1 MRIIFSIISFVLFA
15 GSIAAQ
21 KVNLGGSTLNPNNGK
36 VYLQKYVNK
45 SFHTID
51 SAAVVN
57 GQFKFAQRSDLK
69 LPEIYGLS
77 YNSSTANP
85 FDSYIIFLDDG
96 NVNVQLDSVAQFR
109 NTKVT
114 GSREHALFEQ
124 LLGQRKQILSLIQE
138 NPQSLAALYIL
149 YRYYS
154 YRVSSEELRNILSYV
169 DEKYKDTEYVQ
180 VLEELA
186 STLEKV
192 GIGEHVPDFV
202 AYDQAG
208 KEVKSSSLVGNSYV
222 LFDFWASWCPP
233 CRAENPNLVK
243 AYAKYKNKGLSIV
256 SISLDNNVERWQSAY
271 TNDGLSW
278 LQLIDRKAW
287 AGDGVVKFGIRLIP
301 ANFLISPEGKIIAH
315 NLKGDDLEQFLK
327 ELLEQ

>member
-1 MRIIFSIISFVLFA
+1 MRIIFSIVVFTLFA
-15 GSIAAQ
+15 GSMAAQ
-21 KVNLGGSTLNPNNGK
+21 EVSLSGSTLNPNNGK

-51 SAAVVN
+51 SVTVVN
-57 GQFKFAQRSDLK
+57 GQFEFAQRSDLK

-77 YNSSTANP
+77 YTSSTADP
-85 FDSYIIFLDDG
+85 FDSYIIFLDEG
-96 NVNVQLDSVAQFR
+96 NVSVQLDSVAKFK

-114 GSREHALFEQ
+114 GSREHALFEKF
-124 LLGQRKQILSLIQE
+124 LGQRKQILTLIQE

-169 DEKYKDTEYVQ
+169 DKKFKDTEYVQ
-180 VLEELA
+180 VLEKLA

-192 GIGEHVPDFV
+192 GIGEQVPEFV
-202 AYDQAG
+202 AYDQTD
-208 KEVKSSSLVGNSYV
+208 KEVKSSSLVGSGYV

-243 AYAKYKNKGLSIV
+243 AYAKYKDKGFEIV
-256 SISLDNNVERWQSAY
+256 SVSLDNNVERWQSAY
-271 TNDGLSW
+271 TKDGLSW

-327 ELLEQ
+327 ELFEQ